1 MNKIFEG
8 GNAIEARPMTQDE
21 TKKTYD
27 WVIKNIFPIFKISDK
42 IDARP
47 IGSFGKKKGDQTSGD
62 IDIAVGIDQ
71 LAGANGISVDSVLD
85 YVDEELKKK
94 GYETSKARGFN
105 QVSFGVPI
113 NGDPKLGIGQI
124 DFMFTDSLK
133 WSDFM
138 YHSPDF
144 SKFESKYK
152 GLYRNILLMKV
163 ISNAER
169 KATKVTPEGQTEEYQ
184 SYVVRLNQGVVRV
197 TKSYAGKKG
206 LLKNPKLLKD
216 QDKFVTNT
224 PEEVVDIAFG
234 KDVNPSDVMTF
245 ENTWER
251 VTDPNFIHKDKLENI
266 VKEFVKQIKA
276 TKVPIPSEVEKEYP
290 QYVNESKSLKYI
302 KLFEEFKNSFNDEI

>member
-21 TKKTYD
+21 TRKTYD

-47 IGSFGKKKGDQTSGD
+47 IGSFGKKKSDQTSGD
-62 IDIAVGIDQ
+62 IDIAIGIDQ
-71 LAGANGISVDSVLD
+71 LAGVNGISVESVLNF
-85 YVDEELKKK
+85 VDDELKKK
-94 GYETSKARGFN
+94 GYETSKVRGFN

-152 GLYRNILLMKV
+152 GLYRNILLMKI
-163 ISNAER
+163 ISNADR
-169 KATKVTPEGQTEEYQ
+169 KATKLTDTGETEEYQ
-184 SYVVRLNQGVVRV
+184 SYVVRLNQGVVKV
-197 TKSYAGKKG
+197 TKSFKGKKG

-216 QDKFVTNT
+216 QDKFITNT
-224 PEEVVDIAFG
+224 PEEVASIAFG
-234 KDVNPSDVMTF
+234 PNVLPSDIMTF
-245 ENTWER
+245 EDTWNQF
-251 VTDPNFIHKDKLENI
+251 TSPTFIYKNKFDKML
-266 VKEFVKQIKA
+266 KEFILQIKR
-276 TKVPIPSEVEKEYP
+276 TKVPIPSEVELEYP
-290 QYVNESKSLKYI
+290 QLIESKKSSVLKYV
-302 KLFEEFKNSFNDEI
+302 KLFEEFNRFKK